1 MEFIR
6 EMKLECTE
14 FQLNFKKTK
23 MYQKDVHKYYIIDCN
38 LSIYILDALKDD
50 RKYLAANGLY

>member
-6 EMKLECTE
+6 KMKLECTE

-38 LSIYILDALKDD
+38 LTVYILDALKDD
-50 RKYLAANGLY
+50 RKYLGANGLY